1 MTTRAELIAELYCDG
16 CGKTIA
22 EHIRTLHCPLMTR
35 TELIDALDDY
45 ATGDKYQRAI
55 EQAVDMLKADER
67 KLADEQI
74 TIKLHQARLN
84 DLYTANET
92 LRKAARLA
100 RNALNLA
107 SSLEIFPVR
116 EEYKTAITT
125 LNEALK

>member
-1 MTTRAELIAELYCDG
+1 
-16 CGKTIA
+16 
-22 EHIRTLHCPLMTR
+22 MTR

-107 SSLEIFPVR
+107 ASLEIFPVR